1 MEAEKVG
8 VSEYLPYSL
17 WLMIFFH
24 GKGYE
29 IMNNIVY
36 QDNQIAIRMEKSDR
50 KSCNGNLRHINI
62 RYFFVKDRV
71 DKREVKTK
79 YCPTQKMLA
88 NYFTKPLK
96 KQVFKIFR
104 EVILG
109 YKPIFSLKST
119 PVSIKESIRNNGKI
133 IETL

>member
-1 MEAEKVG
+1 MF
-8 VSEYLPYSL
+8 L
-17 WLMIFFH
+17 H

-71 DKREVKTK
+71 DKGEV
-79 YCPTQKMLA
+79 
-88 NYFTKPLK
+88 N
-96 KQVFKIFR
+96 I
-104 EVILG
+104 
-109 YKPIFSLKST
+109 
-119 PVSIKESIRNNGKI
+119 
-133 IETL
+133 